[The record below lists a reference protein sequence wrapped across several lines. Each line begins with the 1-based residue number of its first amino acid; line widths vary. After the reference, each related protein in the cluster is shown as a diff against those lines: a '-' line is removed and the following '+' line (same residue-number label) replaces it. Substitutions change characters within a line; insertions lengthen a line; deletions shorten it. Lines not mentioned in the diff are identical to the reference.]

1 MSKFRYKSAK
11 TYDCLHEIK
20 TMHSDKLVNIL
31 EQRSSG
37 ILLPVF
43 SLPGIHGIGDLGP
56 SSRTFIDF
64 LKRGGQS
71 CWQILPLGPA
81 SPVFGNSP
89 YMSFSSFAGN
99 PLFIS
104 PEYLVEDG
112 LLLPAEIEGAS
123 FSEYSVAYDQVTA
136 WKSTLLAKA
145 WQRFKGGK
153 DSARLEAFAG
163 LHPWVRGHALFLAL
177 KERFANQPW
186 YQWPEPLRLR
196 HNMALMQAGREE
208 AQRIAYYI
216 FEQYLFFKQWQSL
229 HDYARA
235 NGIGLIG
242 DLPIYVALDS
252 VDVWC
257 HQHIFQLDPRS
268 AQPTH
273 VAGVPPD
280 YFSRTGQRWGNPLY
294 RWQAADPD
302 VQRDLFNWWEQ
313 RFRINFHLTDTVRVD
328 HFRGFESYWAVPA
341 EEETAINGHWEPG
354 PGRSFFKAMQSQ
366 LGPMSIIAEDLG
378 IITPEVEALR
388 NALGYPGMKILLFAF
403 DGAVEN
409 AYLPYNCEK
418 NSVVYTGTHDNDTA
432 VGWYLSPE
440 VDPAAKR
447 KAKLFARRQD
457 DDAGSFHQDLIHL
470 ALSSPSNL
478 AIFPMQDVLGFGNDC
493 RLNTPGTVINNWQW
507 RCAGRFLNDETADW
521 LSCLTSLFGRNPELF
536 IQSQQISDEHPNL

>member
-1 MSKFRYKSAK
+1 
-11 TYDCLHEIK
+11 
-20 TMHSDKLVNIL
+20 
-31 EQRSSG
+31 
-37 ILLPVF
+37 
-43 SLPGIHGIGDLGP
+43 
-56 SSRTFIDF
+56 
-64 LKRGGQS
+64 
-71 CWQILPLGPA
+71 
-81 SPVFGNSP
+81 
-89 YMSFSSFAGN
+89 
-99 PLFIS
+99 
-104 PEYLVEDG
+104 
-112 LLLPAEIEGAS
+112 
-123 FSEYSVAYDQVTA
+123 
-136 WKSTLLAKA
+136 
-145 WQRFKGGK
+145 
-153 DSARLEAFAG
+153 
-163 LHPWVRGHALFLAL
+163 
-177 KERFANQPW
+177 
-186 YQWPEPLRLR
+186 
-196 HNMALMQAGREE
+196 MQAGREE

-341 EEETAINGHWEPG
+341 GEETAINGHWEPG

-366 LGPMSIIAEDLG
+366 LGPMGIIAEDLG

-403 DGAVEN
+403 DGTVDN